1 MTDGRMQAT
10 ASDDCTWRM
19 WQLPDAELIMAGEGH
34 KDWVAG
40 LEFHPG
46 GACLATGSGDSTV
59 KLWDF
64 AEQRC
69 AATLS
74 EHTGAVWAVAFH
86 DAGEVLASCSL
97 DQTIRLWDV
106 AAAAVKTVRVAAPW
120 CCPEAHELLR
130 RVCIVHSMLRCR
142 RLRVSGASIA
152 AL

>member
-1 MTDGRMQAT
+1 MHEVTTAAGLQAT

-46 GACLATGSGDSTV
+46 GACLATGGGDATV

-106 AAAAVKTVRVAAPW
+106 AAAAQKTV
-120 CCPEAHELLR
+120 CPL
-130 RVCIVHSMLRCR
+130 
-142 RLRVSGASIA
+142 G
-152 AL
+152 